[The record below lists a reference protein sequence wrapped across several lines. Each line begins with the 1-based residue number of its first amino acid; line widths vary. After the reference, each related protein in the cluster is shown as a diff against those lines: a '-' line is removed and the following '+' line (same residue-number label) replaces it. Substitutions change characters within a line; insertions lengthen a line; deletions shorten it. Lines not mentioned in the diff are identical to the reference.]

1 MNTKALVAA
10 LIMAGVALTAC
21 RDAGG
26 TQQASGDAS
35 LEGTQWVLATLN
47 GQPPVEGTTPTAA
60 FAENQISG
68 SAGCNQYSGSY
79 VASSS
84 NLTIREVAMT
94 EMYCMEPEGVMEQE
108 QSFLA
113 ALTSA
118 AGYQVTDGR
127 LEILDPAGTAV
138 LTFTPPAPLP
148 EVALE
153 NTTWS
158 LTTFVEGETATS
170 LVNGTAITLRLAG
183 GEVGG
188 SAGCNDY
195 GGSYA
200 MEQSTLHI
208 TNVVITEKGCLEP
221 AGTME
226 QEARY
231 TDILRNVTTFALDAN
246 QLTLSTTDGR
256 SLLFTAQP

>member
-1 MNTKALVAA
+1 MNTKALVTALIVAAAA
-10 LIMAGVALTAC
+10 LAAC
-21 RDAGG
+21 RGAG
-26 TQQASGDAS
+26 GDAS

-79 VASSS
+79 VTSSS
-84 NLTIREVAMT
+84 TLTIREVAMT

-108 QSFLA
+108 QSFLS

-127 LEILDPAGTAV
+127 LEILDPAGNAA
-138 LTFTPPAPLP
+138 LTFAPPAPLP

-195 GGSYA
+195 SGSYA
-200 MEQSTLHI
+200 MEQSTDACNIHCNSPSI
-208 TNVVITEKGCLEP
+208 QAAMFCTNCG
-221 AGTME
+221 A
-226 QEARY
+226 
-231 TDILRNVTTFALDAN
+231 
-246 QLTLSTTDGR
+246 
-256 SLLFTAQP
+256 